1 MKSRFLSLLL
11 PALLAVFQMS
21 ARAEDIDLFTGAG
34 NSVVAEP
41 PNLLFV
47 LDNAAAF
54 SASANEPCL
63 MSTPLGTVTSKLT
76 GTVGGVEQCALYQV
90 ISSLTVTASATVKVG
105 IMVYNSNG
113 ITPIAGANPCNAS
126 NLGGCLVYP
135 LTGLDTSTKPA
146 LLAYIA
152 SWKASNSDPGNW
164 IKANSEATAAA
175 MQESWAYFYGKM
187 GISGT
192 NYASIAPS
200 TNCKNFIVFIG
211 NAVGVNGTP
220 GDSAPANNGP
230 KQSLDGTNPTALKN
244 ANPVATT
251 KQKELLNL
259 GNSNIPAATSCGTLN
274 FPADNT
280 HDAKG
285 FYADEW
291 ARYLKANR
299 VTTYGIGFIGAN
311 CKPDYPWLL
320 SSMAK
325 QGGGHYFEAS
335 NTQQLRD
342 ALENIFSEVRS
353 VNSVFAAVSL
363 PVSVNSQGT
372 YLNQVF
378 IGMFRPD
385 PQTLPRWFGNL
396 KQYKMGFD
404 NQGQFNLLDA
414 DNKTAISASGSEFI
428 GECAR
433 SFWTPSTFDNYW
445 TSLDTANCTTG
456 SPPAASNSPDGNLV
470 EKGGLGYML
479 RKITETA
486 RVVKTCSAT
495 VASCQTAMTDFS
507 TANGTITASVLNLG
521 TATTPTVA
529 GLISWA
535 RGRNNH
541 HLELE
546 SGNLNGNTL
555 TATDMRPSSHGD
567 VVHSRPAAINFGT
580 DSSPKVVVFYGGND
594 GMLRAING
602 NRTATFNIGV
612 ANTPVAAGDEF
623 WSFVPPEYLGK
634 LYRRYLNTDG
644 IAGSSPKDYAMDGPI
659 TAYRAPNGDAWLYVG
674 MRRGGRSLYAFHVN
688 GTTLDVTLKWKRGCG
703 DNGTSNCDASG
714 SFNDIAQTWSAPTV
728 FTALGYGGGTSPMLM
743 VGGGYDAVCEDPL
756 DYSCASPKGNK
767 LYIIDAISGAQIAS
781 LPTARG
787 IVADVTVVPDAAGQA
802 DLIYTADM
810 GGNVYRISGTAT
822 TKIGNVAPA
831 SWVITT
837 VASVGCNDL
846 NPCSRNRK
854 FMFAPDVVFDNNEY
868 IVLLGSGNRERPTD
882 QANTVS
888 NYFFMIRD
896 KFGTAGWLT
905 DVANCGGG
913 TTLCRNSLLAI
924 TMTNGVVNAPSQT
937 DLAAKK
943 GWYLEL
949 APNEQAV
956 TGAIAV
962 FGTVY
967 FTTHEPKPAAP
978 GACVPNLGT
987 SRAYAVKYKD
997 ASAARSDGQVFL
1009 SRDDAGLAPDLVVGK
1024 VTLDNDQTV
1033 PFCIGC
1039 EGPIKPSQPVPPSI
1053 IANPAKIRSYWY
1065 IQK

>member
-1 MKSRFLSLLL
+1 MKSRILTLLL
-11 PALLAVFQMS
+11 PALLAVFHLG

-34 NSVVAEP
+34 NSVTVAP

-54 SASANEPCL
+54 SANASEPCL
-63 MSTPLGTVTSKLT
+63 MSTPAGTVTSNLS

-90 ISSLTVTASATVKVG
+90 IQSLTVTASPTVKIG

-135 LTGLDTSTKPA
+135 LTGLTTTTKPQ

-152 SWKASNSDPGNW
+152 SWKDSNSETGNW

-192 NYASIAPS
+192 NYASVAPE

-220 GDSAPANNGP
+220 GDSAPSGNGP
-230 KQSLDGTNPTALKN
+230 KDSLEGTNPGPLKN

-251 KQKELLNL
+251 KQKELLTL
-259 GNSNIPAATSCGTLN
+259 GNALIPASTSCGTLN
-274 FPADNT
+274 FPATNT
-280 HDAKG
+280 HNNAG

-299 VTTYGIGFIGAN
+299 VTTFSVGFVGAN
-311 CKPDYPWLL
+311 CKPEYPWLL

-325 QGGGHYFEAS
+325 QGGGEYFEVS
-335 NTQQLRD
+335 NTQKLKD
-342 ALENIFSEVRS
+342 ALENIFSQVRS

-414 DNKTAISASGSEFI
+414 DGKTAISSSGSEFI
-428 GECAR
+428 SECAR
-433 SFWTPSTFDNYW
+433 SFWTPTTNDSYW
-445 TSLDTANCTTG
+445 INLEDPNCTVG
-456 SPPAASNSPDGNLV
+456 SPPAASNTPDGNLV
-470 EKGGLGYML
+470 EKGGQGYML
-479 RKITETA
+479 RKITETG
-486 RVVKTCSAT
+486 RVVKTCDAT
-495 VASCQTAMTDFS
+495 VASCQTAMTDFNTS
-507 TANGTITASVLNLG
+507 NGAITSSVLNLG

-541 HLELE
+541 HITPE
-546 SGNLNGNTL
+546 SAILNGATIT
-555 TATDMRPSSHGD
+555 TADMRPSSHGD

-602 NRTATFNIGV
+602 NRTATFTVGD

-623 WSFVPPEYLGK
+623 WSFLPPEYLGK

-644 IAGSSPKDYAMDGPI
+644 IAASSPKDYAMDGPI

-674 MRRGGRSLYAFHVN
+674 MRRGGRALYAFHVDK
-688 GTTLDVTLKWKRGCG
+688 TTLNVTLKWKRGCG
-703 DNGTSNCDASG
+703 DNGTGNCDASG
-714 SFNDIAQTWSAPTV
+714 LYNDIAQTWSAPTV
-728 FTALGYGGGTSPMLM
+728 FTALGEGGGATPLLM

-756 DYSCASPKGNK
+756 DYSCASPKGGK
-767 LYIIDAISGAQIAS
+767 LYVINAITGVQLAA
-781 LPTARG
+781 LPTTRG
-787 IVADVTVVPDAAGQA
+787 VVADVTVIPDAAGQA

-822 TKIGNVAPA
+822 AKIGNVAPA
-831 SWVITT
+831 SWVITK
-837 VASVGCNDL
+837 VASVGCAGIVT
-846 NPCSRNRK
+846 PCTRNRK

-868 IVLLGSGNRERPTD
+868 IILLGSGNRERPTD
-882 QANTVS
+882 TANTVE

-896 KFGTAGWLT
+896 KFGTAGWLSDSTNCT
-905 DVANCGGG
+905 DTTSLCLNSLYAITQG
-913 TTLCRNSLLAI
+913 TT
-924 TMTNGVVNAPSQT
+924 PSQT
-937 DLAAKK
+937 DLDAKK
-943 GWYLEL
+943 GWYMRL
-949 APNEQAV
+949 AANEQVV

-967 FTTHEPKPAAP
+967 FTTHEPKAAP
-978 GACVPNLGT
+978 VGSCVPNLGT
-987 SRAYAVKYKD
+987 SRAYAIKYKD
-997 ASAARSDGQVFL
+997 ASASRADGQIFL